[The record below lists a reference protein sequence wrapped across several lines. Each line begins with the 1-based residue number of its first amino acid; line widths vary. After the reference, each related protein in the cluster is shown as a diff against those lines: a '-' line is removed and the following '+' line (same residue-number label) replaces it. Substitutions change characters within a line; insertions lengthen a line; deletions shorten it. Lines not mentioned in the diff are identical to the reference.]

1 MLARIVYTI
10 NWFNIASIFYFIA
23 LDFKQDISM
32 LGIITA
38 SFLIG
43 VGLFQVPAGILAAK
57 HGSRKIAIFGILIAS
72 SAALV
77 SGLSGDILHMAILRF
92 LVGIGMACF
101 FGPSVILISRYLEKG
116 SEGLGIGLLNSAHA
130 IGGIVGLFG
139 WVILVQAVGWRFS
152 IALSGGLGL
161 ITVLMLMIALQTEDE
176 KTRTGFRI
184 KMPDILK
191 ILFNKSL
198 VILGITL
205 LGFQA
210 ASSLVLT
217 FIVFYLAGN
226 MKIDPVVAGF
236 IGSLSLIIAL
246 VSSPLFGRIYD
257 TIGHAKK
264 LLFMSG
270 IAAAAS
276 MIGIAIA
283 SLYIIIPSIIIAGF
297 FLSSGFVIVYAKA
310 KQINNL
316 QSEYQP
322 LAVSFVNGISLFGA
336 FWIPILFSFVVNRL
350 GYSVAWVLGG
360 IVVILLI
367 LPVLRL
373 K

>member
-1 MLARIVYTI
+1 
-10 NWFNIASIFYFIA
+10 
-23 LDFKQDISM
+23 
-32 LGIITA
+32 
-38 SFLIG
+38 
-43 VGLFQVPAGILAAK
+43 
-57 HGSRKIAIFGILIAS
+57 
-72 SAALV
+72 
-77 SGLSGDILHMAILRF
+77 MAILRF

-217 FIVFYLAGN
+217 FSC
-226 MKIDPVVAGF
+226 F
-236 IGSLSLIIAL
+236 ILQ
-246 VSSPLFGRIYD
+246 
-257 TIGHAKK
+257 
-264 LLFMSG
+264 
-270 IAAAAS
+270 
-276 MIGIAIA
+276 AI
-283 SLYIIIPSIIIAGF
+283 
-297 FLSSGFVIVYAKA
+297 
-310 KQINNL
+310 
-316 QSEYQP
+316 
-322 LAVSFVNGISLFGA
+322 
-336 FWIPILFSFVVNRL
+336 
-350 GYSVAWVLGG
+350 
-360 IVVILLI
+360 
-367 LPVLRL
+367 
-373 K
+373 

>member
-1 MLARIVYTI
+1 
-10 NWFNIASIFYFIA
+10 
-23 LDFKQDISM
+23 M

-77 SGLSGDILHMAILRF
+77 SGLSGDTLHMTVLRF

-226 MKIDPVVAGF
+226 LKIDPVVAGF

-316 QSEYQP
+316 QSEYQT

-336 FWIPILFSFVVNRL
+336 FWIPILFSFVVNLL

-367 LPVLRL
+367 LPVLKL